1 MAQNVTL
8 YNLLISCPGD
18 IKEEVTL
25 IESAV
30 DEFNE
35 LYAETLGITIKTR
48 HWSKSSYAQSGGKPQ
63 ALLNEQFVN
72 KCDAA
77 VAIFWTRFGSPTD
90 EYGSGTEEEIEIML
104 QSGKQV
110 FMYFS
115 DKPIPPS
122 KINGD
127 GYEKIQAFRD
137 KYKDKGIYFT
147 YSSDEEFKKM
157 FFAHLSMHFLT
168 EKRVSETANEYRS
181 ELKLLGIDETG
192 RLTEEAVVCPFVLN
206 AEITMKEYITSI
218 KNMYQEIS
226 DMNVGGRS
234 VTANTFFAGFT
245 SPVDIDEDEKEFIT
259 AVAEQLERKLSD
271 SFFELGN
278 LNQDTLTSNLLSG
291 PKLNGTSEEKQKY
304 WKIKRLH
311 ETISK
316 ALEWAPVE
324 KAFSGMNCIKL
335 AIQNCGNDSKKS
347 AVDICTNTLAYAM
360 ATEKE
365 KELLIKVFQKIEEN
379 IQQYSV
385 EKLSRYSNAMSG
397 IGLSSLI
404 EEWIVQNELTEKIYT
419 ETELLY
425 VITEL
430 YLQICGD
437 FRYQEH
443 IQSICKKW
451 IDGQTP
457 MEINNKETIGIA
469 EVESLCNKRISYE
482 MNFLIGNICDLIE
495 VDGENEEQVDQ
506 RNILTLLQKKVK
518 YGVPNMTAISICES
532 VFNDR
537 LLAIE
542 LAQILS
548 DANIGTD
555 KILNMLKAHSE
566 EIFSCLDSYPEYF
579 KDRLSVLMK

>member
-25 IESAV
+25 IEAAV

-218 KNMYQEIS
+218 KNMYQAIS

-245 SPVDIDEDEKEFIT
+245 SFVDIDEDEKEFIT
-259 AVAEQLERKLSD
+259 AVAEHDYVIPQKGE
-271 SFFELGN
+271 ELGATVRSADITEILISDLLEFVHQYSVPRYKLKN
-278 LNQDTLTSNLLSG
+278 RSGKNNSQQGTDVIAYKYKNEDKTPNDKDELVAAEVKATLSNTEYTPIKNAIIDSRKDEHRLARSV
-291 PKLNGTSEEKQKY
+291 NY
-304 WKIKRLH
+304 CRKRL
-311 ETISK
+311 
-316 ALEWAPVE
+316 
-324 KAFSGMNCIKL
+324 
-335 AIQNCGNDSKKS
+335 
-347 AVDICTNTLAYAM
+347 
-360 ATEKE
+360 
-365 KELLIKVFQKIEEN
+365 KELGKIEEAEEVKRFLFKPDN
-379 IQQYSV
+379 NYRITYV
-385 EKLSRYSNAMSG
+385 AAG
-397 IGLSSLI
+397 VSSC
-404 EEWIVQNELTEKIYT
+404 EN
-419 ETELLY
+419 
-425 VITEL
+425 
-430 YLQICGD
+430 
-437 FRYQEH
+437 
-443 IQSICKKW
+443 
-451 IDGQTP
+451 
-457 MEINNKETIGIA
+457 
-469 EVESLCNKRISYE
+469 
-482 MNFLIGNICDLIE
+482 
-495 VDGENEEQVDQ
+495 VDD
-506 RNILTLLQKKVK
+506 
-518 YGVPNMTAISICES
+518 
-532 VFNDR
+532 
-537 LLAIE
+537 AIE
-542 LAQILS
+542 LDFSGEELEIRKNELIFYVHGKKLMELAH
-548 DANIGTD
+548 NIYQRCC
-555 KILNMLKAHSE
+555 K
-566 EIFSCLDSYPEYF
+566 
-579 KDRLSVLMK
+579 

>member
-18 IKEEVTL
+18 IKKEVTL
-25 IESAV
+25 IEAAV

-157 FFAHLSMHFLT
+157 FFAHLSMHFLA

-218 KNMYQEIS
+218 KKMYQEIS

-259 AVAEQLERKLSD
+259 AAAEQLECELSD

-278 LNQDTLTSNLLSG
+278 LNKDTLTSNPLSG

-311 ETISK
+311 ETISNVLVIGGSGSGK
-316 ALEWAPVE
+316 TRFFVKPNLMQCVSKDYPTSFVITDPKGSLIGEVGQLLIRSGYRVKVLNTINFSKSMKYNPFRYLHSE
-324 KAFSGMNCIKL
+324 KDVLKL
-335 AIQNCGNDSKKS
+335 VNTLICNTKGEGEKS
-347 AVDICTNTLAYAM
+347 AEDFWVKSERLFYTA
-360 ATEKE
+360 
-365 KELLIKVFQKIEEN
+365 LIGYIWQEAPEE
-379 IQQYSV
+379 
-385 EKLSRYSNAMSG
+385 
-397 IGLSSLI
+397 
-404 EEWIVQNELTEKIYT
+404 
-419 ETELLY
+419 
-425 VITEL
+425 
-430 YLQICGD
+430 
-437 FRYQEH
+437 
-443 IQSICKKW
+443 
-451 IDGQTP
+451 
-457 MEINNKETIGIA
+457 
-469 EVESLCNKRISYE
+469 E
-482 MNFLIGNICDLIE
+482 MNFT
-495 VDGENEEQVDQ
+495 
-506 RNILTLLQKKVK
+506 TLLEMINASEAREDDPEFQSPVDMMFERLEERDPDHFAVRQYKKFLLSA
-518 YGVPNMTAISICES
+518 GDICS
-532 VFNDR
+532 
-537 LLAIE
+537 
-542 LAQILS
+542 
-548 DANIGTD
+548 
-555 KILNMLKAHSE
+555 K
-566 EIFSCLDSYPEYF
+566 
-579 KDRLSVLMK
+579 